1 MHSPSYLVTLC
12 FTLWHSWW
20 NRFSNVFFY
29 FHWKIWMV
37 DNSNVY
43 MHCSESR
50 VCCPW
55 ELGRQPFSWTSFGI
69 WSDEIPGGSE
79 FPIQFPSGGSVPTMH
94 TPTAPLSSLTRAVP
108 LGRSDWVQRRWYGEG
123 VRLVSGINHIEYKIL
138 DRWSRKKAGRLPCD
152 QCFATNP
159 IHPSGNFSTQ
169 TLFLICLIGNPITCA
184 AVVGMV
190 IVL

>member
-1 MHSPSYLVTLC
+1 MHSPSYLVTL
-12 FTLWHSWW
+12 WHSRW
-20 NRFSNVFFY
+20 NQFSNVFFY
-29 FHWKIWMV
+29 YQLKTWMT

-108 LGRSDWVQRRWYGEG
+108 LGRSDWVHTEEG
-123 VRLVSGINHIEYKIL
+123 GGGMGRGCGWCQALITLNTKYSIDG
-138 DRWSRKKAGRLPCD
+138 AGRRRDVFHVINVLPPTRSI
-152 QCFATNP
+152 QVAIFRLR
-159 IHPSGNFSTQ
+159 HF
-169 TLFLICLIGNPITCA
+169 F
-184 AVVGMV
+184 
-190 IVL
+190 